1 MDRLLNAWIS
11 ALCKVMK
18 GVNEMINDSVLQWS
32 GLIESMGN
40 DGELVEKVSQF
51 KYQRHTVSSND
62 ETEVEL
68 IGEWWEDLVTRGEA
82 EVYPLLSDLGY

>member
-1 MDRLLNAWIS
+1 MKMDRLLNAWIS

-40 DGELVEKVSQF
+40 DGMAK
-51 KYQRHTVSSND
+51 R
-62 ETEVEL
+62 
-68 IGEWWEDLVTRGEA
+68 
-82 EVYPLLSDLGY
+82 VYAGMFMKLFGR